1 MRAVIIGAA
10 NTGDLPPVALI
21 GPVVL
26 VNFVQ
31 HELSR
36 VSIDVT
42 PVASVGVS
50 AAAAASVGVDVVR
63 QSPPSESA
71 TSQRR
76 TAGCR

>member
-10 NTGDLPPVALI
+10 KTLSLPPVALI

-50 AAAAASVGVDVVR
+50 AAAAASVGVDVVPVASVGIGVVPAPYSR
-63 QSPPSESA
+63 V
-71 TSQRR
+71 
-76 TAGCR
+76 